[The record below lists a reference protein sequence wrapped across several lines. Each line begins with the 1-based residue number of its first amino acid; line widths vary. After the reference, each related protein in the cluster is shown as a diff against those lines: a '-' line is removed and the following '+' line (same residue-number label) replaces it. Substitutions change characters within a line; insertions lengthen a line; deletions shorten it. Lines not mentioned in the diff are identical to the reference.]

1 MIMTPGANWR
11 EEWSQRN
18 YQNELTLDWIGL
30 RHCERSEAI
39 QGFAEELDCFVA
51 IAPRI
56 AIAPRND
63 DMSSTK
69 NHRALVPRHAG
80 RAHAQCEFGALRGL
94 VDRIAGDRTGEAA
107 LRTNGETIAVDEVG
121 GLIEALD

>member
-1 MIMTPGANWR
+1 MTMTPAASWR
-11 EEWSQRN
+11 EEWIQRN

-69 NHRALVPRHAG
+69 NHRALVPRHPR
-80 RAHAQCEFGALRGL
+80 RADAQREFGALRGL
-94 VDRIAGDRTGEAA
+94 VDRIAGGRTGKAA
-107 LRTNGETIAVDEVG
+107 LRTDGEAIAVDEVG
-121 GLIEALD
+121 GLVEALD